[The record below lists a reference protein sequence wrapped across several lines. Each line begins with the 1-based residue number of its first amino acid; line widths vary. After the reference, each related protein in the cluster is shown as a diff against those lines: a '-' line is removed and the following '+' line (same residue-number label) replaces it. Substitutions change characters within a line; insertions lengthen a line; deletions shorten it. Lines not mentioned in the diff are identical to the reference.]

1 MQKYIPEGE
10 WMMAAFLGITEE
22 QVNEVCKKANEQ
34 SKENFVVPV
43 NYNCPGQIVVTG
55 NKSGIEA
62 VEEFAKEIGIKIV
75 RILKTSGPFHTEKL
89 VEASNALRKDME
101 NIIFNKFE
109 TTVIKNIDGTEYKE
123 TDDIK
128 DILAKHIIN
137 PVKFTTSLQKMLD
150 MGVDTFIEIGP
161 GRTLSGFVK
170 RMKGDK
176 EVNILKIGRASCRE
190 RV

>member
-1 MQKYIPEGE
+1 MK
-10 WMMAAFLGITEE
+10 
-22 QVNEVCKKANEQ
+22 
-34 SKENFVVPV
+34 
-43 NYNCPGQIVVTG
+43 
-55 NKSGIEA
+55 
-62 VEEFAKEIGIKIV
+62 
-75 RILKTSGPFHTEKL
+75 
-89 VEASNALRKDME
+89 
-101 NIIFNKFE
+101 FNKVF
-109 TTVIKNIDGTEYKE
+109 KNIDGTEYKE

-176 EVNILKIGRASCRE
+176 NVSILNINNCETMDTVLNYLKGGIE
-190 RV
+190 NE